1 MAFEAPGA
9 GTLDYAPCR
18 YGTSKLVFRGP
29 ARPLA
34 GEFCLALGGAETYG
48 KFVARP
54 WPALAEDR
62 LGLPVVNMGCMNAGA
77 DVFLHDGAVRSAAA
91 AARVTVVQVTGAHNL
106 SNRFYS
112 VHPRRND
119 RFVAA
124 TPALRALFPEVDFT
138 EFAFTR
144 HLAAALAARSRRR
157 FAVLAETLRACWVE
171 RTRTLMGLAG
181 GEAVLLWVAGHP
193 PEAEGAGTDPACD
206 PLLVTRA
213 MIEAVR
219 PAAARVVEVVA
230 SPAALAQGTAG
241 MQFPALDAPAAAGL
255 PNPAVH
261 AEVAAALAPALAGL
275 L

>member
-9 GTLDYAPCR
+9 GALDYVPCR

-34 GEFCLALGGAETYG
+34 GAFCLALGGAETYG

-54 WPALAEDR
+54 WPELVEAR

-77 DVFLHDGAVRSAAA
+77 DVFLHDGTVRAAAA
-91 AARVTVVQVTGAHNL
+91 AARVTVLQVTGAHNL

-124 TPALRALFPEVDFT
+124 MPALRALFPEVDFT

-144 HLAAALAARSRRR
+144 HLAAALAARSPRR
-157 FAVLAETLRACWVE
+157 FAALAAALRACWVE
-171 RTRTLMGLAG
+171 RTRALLGLAG
-181 GEAVLLWVAGHP
+181 GAAVLLWVAGHP
-193 PEAEGAGTDPACD
+193 PEAEEAGTDPACD

-241 MQFPALDAPAAAGL
+241 MQFSALEAPAAAGL

>member
-9 GTLDYAPCR
+9 GALDYAPCR
-18 YGTSKLVFRGP
+18 YGTSKLLFRGP

-34 GEFCLALGGAETYG
+34 GRFCAALGGAETYG
-48 KFVARP
+48 RFVARP
-54 WPALAEDR
+54 WPTLVEAR
-62 LGLPVVNMGCMNAGA
+62 LGLPVVNLGCMNAGA
-77 DVFLHDGAVRSAAA
+77 DVFLHDPAVRAAAA

-124 TPALRALFPEVDFT
+124 LPALRALYPEVDFT

-144 HLAAALAARSRRR
+144 HLAAALAARSPRR
-157 FAVLAETLRACWVE
+157 FLAVAEALRAAWVE
-171 RTRTLMGLAG
+171 RTRALIGHAG
-181 GEAVLLWVAGHP
+181 GAAVLLWVAGHP
-193 PEAEGAGTDPACD
+193 PEAAAPGTDPACD

-230 SPAALAQGTAG
+230 SAAAVAEGTAG
-241 MQFPALDAPAAAGL
+241 MCFSALEAPAAAGL

-261 AEVAAALAPALAGL
+261 AEVAAALAPVLAALV
-275 L
+275 